1 MIYIGQLVS
10 WSLVGLEGHFL
21 FLFSLSLSKLKN
33 KTKQKKRLKDKKP
46 ETDEIENEIRS

>member
-10 WSLVGLEGHFL
+10 WSLVELEGHFL
-21 FLFSLSLSKLKN
+21 FLFSLETQN
-33 KTKQKKRLKDKKP
+33 KTKKKRLKDKKP